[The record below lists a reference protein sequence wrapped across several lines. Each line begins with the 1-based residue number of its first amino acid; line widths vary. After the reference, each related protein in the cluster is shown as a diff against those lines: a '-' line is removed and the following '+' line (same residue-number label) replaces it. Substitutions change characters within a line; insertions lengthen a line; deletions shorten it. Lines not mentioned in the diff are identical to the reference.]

1 MTVLDW
7 LVIAGYGVTVLLLG
21 LLVSGRSASDTD
33 YFLAGRREGWAPVAA
48 STWATKLSALTFIG
62 VPGAAIAGNFAYAQL
77 WIGSFLAAYVIA
89 ALLIPEFY
97 RLRVSTVY
105 EYLGRRIG
113 PRARTGGTVIFILSR
128 CLASAVRLAGCA
140 IAVSV
145 FFELPLVDA
154 ILLIAGV
161 AAAYVLTGGLRAV
174 IWTDVLQLILFLTGA
189 AAAIFFVSWSL
200 PGGAAQIIETG
211 MAADK
216 FQVFDFSVDAAD
228 PTTFWMGNLFAFV
241 LGLATGGIAVFLGPI
256 VPALIW
262 YAFRAKS
269 EYVTEQARQAT
280 IFQVAGLL
288 ALLALA
294 VVGAILVAVG
304 WAVSAVLV
312 IVLIGII
319 LLIVMA
325 IVTLLWGAAFIALP
339 IAQVVYGCY
348 AALEAYNGRPFRYW
362 WVADVIDRYQAQ
374 A

>member
-1 MTVLDW
+1 MSEDKAPKVTQKLESGSETPEPRPRRAETKVLEPEGEMEKS
-7 LVIAGYGVTVLLLG
+7 LEVVTPAPHLGLTRDETNWAALAHASILLTLLLG
-21 LLVSGRSASDTD
+21 V
-33 YFLAGRREGWAPVAA
+33 V
-48 STWATKLSALTFIG
+48 
-62 VPGAAIAGNFAYAQL
+62 
-77 WIGSFLAAYVIA
+77 
-89 ALLIPEFY
+89 
-97 RLRVSTVY
+97 
-105 EYLGRRIG
+105 
-113 PRARTGGTVIFILSR
+113 
-128 CLASAVRLAGCA
+128 
-140 IAVSV
+140 
-145 FFELPLVDA
+145 
-154 ILLIAGV
+154 
-161 AAAYVLTGGLRAV
+161 
-174 IWTDVLQLILFLTGA
+174 
-189 AAAIFFVSWSL
+189 
-200 PGGAAQIIETG
+200 
-211 MAADK
+211 
-216 FQVFDFSVDAAD
+216 
-228 PTTFWMGNLFAFV
+228 
-241 LGLATGGIAVFLGPI
+241 TGGIAVFLGPI

-262 YAFRAKS
+262 YAFREKS

-325 IVTLLWGAAFIALP
+325 IVTLLWGAVIIALP

>member
-1 MTVLDW
+1 MSEDKAPKVTQKLESGSETPEPRPRRAETKVLEPEGEMEKS
-7 LVIAGYGVTVLLLG
+7 LEVVTPAPHLGLTRDETNWAALAHASILLTLLLG
-21 LLVSGRSASDTD
+21 V
-33 YFLAGRREGWAPVAA
+33 
-48 STWATKLSALTFIG
+48 
-62 VPGAAIAGNFAYAQL
+62 
-77 WIGSFLAAYVIA
+77 
-89 ALLIPEFY
+89 
-97 RLRVSTVY
+97 
-105 EYLGRRIG
+105 
-113 PRARTGGTVIFILSR
+113 
-128 CLASAVRLAGCA
+128 
-140 IAVSV
+140 
-145 FFELPLVDA
+145 
-154 ILLIAGV
+154 
-161 AAAYVLTGGLRAV
+161 
-174 IWTDVLQLILFLTGA
+174 
-189 AAAIFFVSWSL
+189 
-200 PGGAAQIIETG
+200 
-211 MAADK
+211 
-216 FQVFDFSVDAAD
+216 
-228 PTTFWMGNLFAFV
+228 
-241 LGLATGGIAVFLGPI
+241 ATGGIAVFLGPI

-262 YAFRAKS
+262 YAFREKS

-325 IVTLLWGAAFIALP
+325 IVTLLWGAVIIALP